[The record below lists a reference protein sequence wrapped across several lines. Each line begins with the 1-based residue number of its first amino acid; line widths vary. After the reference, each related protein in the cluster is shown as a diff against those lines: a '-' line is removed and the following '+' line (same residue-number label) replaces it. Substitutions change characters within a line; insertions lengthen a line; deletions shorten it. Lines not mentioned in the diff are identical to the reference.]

1 MEFKTPKG
9 ESFNNLNEEIM
20 KSIKRNNYKLT
31 ADKIINTFNT
41 LKNNPFTPSK
51 RWVWEL
57 MQNATDVRYDNEKI
71 SIQIIRE
78 EDKLIFMHNGK
89 YFTINNI
96 LGLLQQ
102 VSSKNSSNLEGQ
114 TGKFGTGFIG
124 THLLSDIIDIK
135 GILQISGN
143 NFREFQ
149 TSLNRSQRSS
159 EELSKYI
166 KKSIEEF
173 YLIKDRKDIFKK
185 RLNYLQN
192 RKETDYDTSF
202 TYYLQNEDNK
212 KAATEGLN
220 DLINT
225 MPTTLITQHNKI
237 KQVTIIDKIN
247 NINTTYISNIENEV
261 ENNITESS
269 VKIIKKNK
277 ENEEFISELHFL
289 SYLYTKNNKEILRLI
304 IEIEKK
310 DGIIYIL
317 KRDINKPVL
326 YRNFPLI
333 GSNEFYMP
341 FIVDGFNFNPLEAR
355 DGIFLNGGQ
364 SENNVD
370 IKENIHDALPIL

>member
-9 ESFNNLNEEIM
+9 ESCNNLNEEIM

-89 YFTINNI
+89 YFKIDNI

-135 GILQISGN
+135 GILKVLDDD
-143 NFREFQ
+143 FREFQ
-149 TSLNRSQRSS
+149 TTLDRSEKINEKLS
-159 EELSKYI
+159 EQIE
-166 KKSIEEF
+166 KSIEKF
-173 YLIKDRKDIFKK
+173 KDIEKNEDFKK

-220 DLINT
+220 NLINT

-289 SYLYTKNNKEILRLI
+289 S
-304 IEIEKK
+304 
-310 DGIIYIL
+310 
-317 KRDINKPVL
+317 
-326 YRNFPLI
+326 
-333 GSNEFYMP
+333 
-341 FIVDGFNFNPLEAR
+341 
-355 DGIFLNGGQ
+355 
-364 SENNVD
+364 
-370 IKENIHDALPIL
+370 